1 MYTHAAGA
9 SGTLAMTGLV
19 WANNVLAGVVLIALG
34 LTVLALVPRK
44 KGEWRK

>member
-19 WANNVLAGVVLIALG
+19 WANNVLAGVVLVALG

-44 KGEWRK
+44 NGDWQ

>member
-19 WANNVLAGVVLIALG
+19 WANNALAGVVLIALG
-34 LTVLALVPRK
+34 ITVLALVPRK
-44 KGEWRK
+44 KREWQE